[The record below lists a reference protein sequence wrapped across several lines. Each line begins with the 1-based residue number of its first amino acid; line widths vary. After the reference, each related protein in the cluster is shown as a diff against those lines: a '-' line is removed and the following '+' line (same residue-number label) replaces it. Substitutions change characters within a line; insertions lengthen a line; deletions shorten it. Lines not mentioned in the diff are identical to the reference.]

1 MKSSTDF
8 LSLACRISQISFS
21 IVLTSSAFSMS
32 TVATS
37 SIKLATT
44 KMLLAG
50 ISVKKASSFS
60 WSRTSSSLSTASH
73 SGLTSLHLCLCLRLT
88 ASHRGTDTG
97 SPGWLEVERLEEVRD
112 MEKEDPLFTEM
123 PASNIFVVANL
134 ILDCAKEDIERA
146 DQVRMVLRDIWDIRQ
161 AKLRR
166 SVDGFIQG
174 GFLHSKL
181 NHLQLIELN
190 SVRPLLPHAF
200 DQVNRLNM
208 ATNAARR
215 AGQATNTSNRS
226 FLGNSLNY

>member
-1 MKSSTDF
+1 MSPSIHFRSFKGRKFSGDVGPFKPGLPVSVP
-8 LSLACRISQISFS
+8 LWLAVNLRQRQRCRL
-21 IVLTSSAFSMS
+21 V
-32 TVATS
+32 
-37 SIKLATT
+37 
-44 KMLLAG
+44 
-50 ISVKKASSFS
+50 
-60 WSRTSSSLSTASH
+60 R
-73 SGLTSLHLCLCLRLT
+73 
-88 ASHRGTDTG
+88 
-97 SPGWLEVERLEEVRD
+97 PGWLEVERLEEVRD

-123 PASNIFVVANL
+123 PASNIFVVTNL
-134 ILDCAKEDIERA
+134 ILDCAKEDIEKA

-161 AKLRR
+161 AKLRK

-215 AGQATNTSNRS
+215 VSQATNSSNRS
-226 FLGNSLNY
+226 FMGNSLNY